1 MNSEEQTA
9 PPPGVAVVTTPEGV
23 QPSNSHT
30 GSQPQ
35 PQRRA
40 RNRKRNRMR
49 NRNRNRKRNHNRP
62 HPPRSTTVTTPE
74 DRPPVTEGTQLHQ
87 ARQNHSTYD
96 RDLHHRGKGGTGYGY
111 RRDVLQNPDEL
122 RGDQLPPNVLPSY
135 EQVLKRARAPHAEI
149 SPPPLAQKSYEFSVV
164 IDGHQPGHVDIQL
177 GDSMEQ
183 AQQAL
188 QDKYGPRAEITFHFI
203 VPDFSPQDPQHRYT
217 ESDPESQT

>member
-35 PQRRA
+35 RRA
-40 RNRKRNRMR
+40 RNRKRNR
-49 NRNRNRKRNHNRP
+49 NRNHNRKRNRP
-62 HPPRSTTVTTPE
+62 HPPRSATVTTPE

-111 RRDVLQNPDEL
+111 RRDVLQNLDEL
-122 RGDQLPPNVLPSY
+122 RGDQLPANVLPSY

-149 SPPPLAQKSYEFSVV
+149 SPPPLAQKSYEFLVV
-164 IDGHQPGHVDIQL
+164 IDGHLPGHVDIQL
-177 GDSMEQ
+177 GDSIEQ

-188 QDKYGPRAEITFHFI
+188 QDKYGAGAEITFHFV
-203 VPDFSPQDPQHRYT
+203 VPDFSPHDPQNRYHIPT
-217 ESDPESQT
+217 ESDEELKG

>member
-35 PQRRA
+35 RRA
-40 RNRKRNRMR
+40 RNRKRHR

-62 HPPRSTTVTTPE
+62 HTAPVNTQE

-96 RDLHHRGKGGTGYGY
+96 RDLHHRGRGGTGYGY

-135 EQVLKRARAPHAEI
+135 EQVLKRARAQPVEI
-149 SPPPLAQKSYEFSVV
+149 SPPPMAQKSYEFSVV
-164 IDGHQPGHVDIQL
+164 IDGHQPGHVDIQM
-177 GDSMEQ
+177 GDSIEQ

-188 QDKYGPRAEITFHFI
+188 QDKYGAGAEITFHFV
-203 VPDFSPQDPQHRYT
+203 VPDFSPHDPQNRYHIPT
-217 ESDPESQT
+217 DEDEELKG

>member
-35 PQRRA
+35 RRA
-40 RNRKRNRMR
+40 RNRKRNR

-62 HPPRSTTVTTPE
+62 HTAPVNTQE
-74 DRPPVTEGTQLHQ
+74 DRPAVTEGTQLHQ

-135 EQVLKRARAPHAEI
+135 EQVLKRARAPRAEI
-149 SPPPLAQKSYEFSVV
+149 SPPPMAPKSYEFSVV

-177 GDSMEQ
+177 GDSIEQ

>member
-30 GSQPQ
+30 GSQPH
-35 PQRRA
+35 RRS
-40 RNRKRNRMR
+40 RNRKRHR
-49 NRNRNRKRNHNRP
+49 NRNRNRKRNRP
-62 HPPRSTTVTTPE
+62 QPPRPATTTVQE

-122 RGDQLPPNVLPSY
+122 RGDQLPKNVLPSY
-135 EQVLKRARAPHAEI
+135 EQVLKRA
-149 SPPPLAQKSYEFSVV
+149 
-164 IDGHQPGHVDIQL
+164 
-177 GDSMEQ
+177 
-183 AQQAL
+183 
-188 QDKYGPRAEITFHFI
+188 
-203 VPDFSPQDPQHRYT
+203 QDPQHRHT
-217 ESDPESQT
+217 ESDPESQE

>member
-30 GSQPQ
+30 GSQPH
-35 PQRRA
+35 RRA
-40 RNRKRNRMR
+40 RNRRRH
-49 NRNRNRKRNHNRP
+49 RNRKRHRSRP
-62 HPPRSTTVTTPE
+62 HPPRTATVNTQE
-74 DRPPVTEGTQLHQ
+74 DRPPVTDGTQLHQ

-135 EQVLKRARAPHAEI
+135 EAVLKRARNLVDTVEPDTEVEPTVI
-149 SPPPLAQKSYEFSVV
+149 SCPLST
-164 IDGHQPGHVDIQL
+164 D
-177 GDSMEQ
+177 
-183 AQQAL
+183 
-188 QDKYGPRAEITFHFI
+188 
-203 VPDFSPQDPQHRYT
+203 
-217 ESDPESQT
+217 

>member
-35 PQRRA
+35 RRA
-40 RNRKRNRMR
+40 RNRKRHR

-62 HPPRSTTVTTPE
+62 HTAPVNTQE
-74 DRPPVTEGTQLHQ
+74 DRPAVTEGTQLHQ

-96 RDLHHRGKGGTGYGY
+96 RDLHHRGRGGTGYGY

-122 RGDQLPPNVLPSY
+122 RGDQLPANVLPSY
-135 EQVLKRARAPHAEI
+135 EQVLKRARAQPVEI
-149 SPPPLAQKSYEFSVV
+149 SPPPLAQKSYEFLVV
-164 IDGHQPGHVDIQL
+164 IDGHQPGHVDVQL
-177 GDSMEQ
+177 GDSIEQ

-188 QDKYGPRAEITFHFI
+188 QDKYGPQAQITFHFV

-217 ESDPESQT
+217 ELDPESQG

>member
-30 GSQPQ
+30 GSQP
-35 PQRRA
+35 PRRS
-40 RNRKRNRMR
+40 RNRKR

-62 HPPRSTTVTTPE
+62 HPPRPAAVTAPE

-122 RGDQLPPNVLPSY
+122 RGDQLPQNVLPSY
-135 EQVLKRARAPHAEI
+135 EAVLKRAG
-149 SPPPLAQKSYEFSVV
+149 V
-164 IDGHQPGHVDIQL
+164 
-177 GDSMEQ
+177 
-183 AQQAL
+183 
-188 QDKYGPRAEITFHFI
+188 T
-203 VPDFSPQDPQHRYT
+203 PQEHED
-217 ESDPESQT
+217 EELKG